1 MATKYVYYFGGGEAE
16 GKTDM
21 KELLGGK
28 GANLAEMTSIGL
40 PVPPGFTISTEA
52 CDAYQKA
59 EGDQWPEGL
68 TGQVEENLVK
78 LETLLGKKLGDPEN
92 PLLVSVRSGAAVS
105 MPGMM
110 DTVLNLGLNETSLL
124 GMIAKTGNERFGWDS
139 YRRFIQMFGDV
150 VLGMKPESKLEED
163 PFEVVMHTLKKEKGV
178 ELDTDLTA
186 ADLKELCSRFKKM
199 VKDRLGLDFP
209 EDPREQLRMSIN
221 AVFGSWDNPRAITY
235 RRLNDIKGLLG
246 TAVNIQAMV
255 FGNTG
260 DGSGTGVAF
269 TRNPSTG
276 ENKFYGEYLINAQGE
291 DVVAGVRTPEPID
304 QLDGVFPECYKQLVE
319 IRETLEQHYKDIQ
332 DIEFTIEEGTLF
344 MLQTRSGK
352 RTAAAAVRIAVEM
365 VGEGLIDK
373 KTAVMRVDPDS
384 LNQLLH
390 PTFDTKALAAAKPLA
405 TGLPASPG
413 AACGRV
419 VFHADEATQWA
430 ERGET
435 VILTR
440 IETSPE
446 DIEGMHV
453 AKGILTQRGGMT
465 SHAAVVARGMGTCCV
480 AGCGDIKIDYRA
492 KQFTVGDTVIKEGDW
507 ISLDGSMGNV
517 YVGQIATTDPELAG
531 DFNTLMEWADEF
543 RKINIR
549 TNADTPH
556 DTEVAVK
563 FGAEGIGLTRT
574 EHMFFEGERIVSFRR
589 LILVADKVRT
599 LRNDLERADGA
610 EAAAIKAKLE
620 EPLAQYNQAIE
631 ELLPHQREDFKGI
644 FKALNGKPCTVRLLD
659 PPLHEFLPHDE
670 AGQKEM
676 AETMGVPVERIT
688 QIVHDLHEFNPMLGL
703 RGCRLG
709 LLYPEVSDMQVRAI
723 IEAAINV
730 KRIAKI
736 NVYPEIMIPLVGHA
750 NELRIARHR
759 AERVISDIFKAQDVD
774 KAEIP
779 YMIGTMIE
787 VPRAAITADE
797 VAEYAEFF
805 SFGTN
810 DLTQMG
816 CGFSRD
822 DAGKFLAEYVKLGV
836 YDKDPFTVL
845 DQPGVG
851 RLLKLGVDL
860 GRKTRPDLK
869 IGICGEH
876 GGEPASVKFCVR
888 AGLNYVSCSPFRV
901 PIARLAAAQAAIE
914 DAK

>member
-1 MATKYVYYFGGGEAE
+1 
-16 GKTDM
+16 
-21 KELLGGK
+21 
-28 GANLAEMTSIGL
+28 
-40 PVPPGFTISTEA
+40 
-52 CDAYQKA
+52 
-59 EGDQWPEGL
+59 
-68 TGQVEENLVK
+68 
-78 LETLLGKKLGDPEN
+78 
-92 PLLVSVRSGAAVS
+92 
-105 MPGMM
+105 
-110 DTVLNLGLNETSLL
+110 
-124 GMIAKTGNERFGWDS
+124 
-139 YRRFIQMFGDV
+139 
-150 VLGMKPESKLEED
+150 
-163 PFEVVMHTLKKEKGV
+163 
-178 ELDTDLTA
+178 
-186 ADLKELCSRFKKM
+186 
-199 VKDRLGLDFP
+199 
-209 EDPREQLRMSIN
+209 
-221 AVFGSWDNPRAITY
+221 
-235 RRLNDIKGLLG
+235 
-246 TAVNIQAMV
+246 
-255 FGNTG
+255 
-260 DGSGTGVAF
+260 
-269 TRNPSTG
+269 
-276 ENKFYGEYLINAQGE
+276 
-291 DVVAGVRTPEPID
+291 
-304 QLDGVFPECYKQLVE
+304 
-319 IRETLEQHYKDIQ
+319 
-332 DIEFTIEEGTLF
+332 
-344 MLQTRSGK
+344 
-352 RTAAAAVRIAVEM
+352 
-365 VGEGLIDK
+365 
-373 KTAVMRVDPDS
+373 
-384 LNQLLH
+384 
-390 PTFDTKALAAAKPLA
+390 
-405 TGLPASPG
+405 
-413 AACGRV
+413 
-419 VFHADEATQWA
+419 
-430 ERGET
+430 
-435 VILTR
+435 
-440 IETSPE
+440 
-446 DIEGMHV
+446 
-453 AKGILTQRGGMT
+453 
-465 SHAAVVARGMGTCCV
+465 
-480 AGCGDIKIDYRA
+480 
-492 KQFTVGDTVIKEGDW
+492 
-507 ISLDGSMGNV
+507 
-517 YVGQIATTDPELAG
+517 
-531 DFNTLMEWADEF
+531 MEWADEF

-589 LILVADKVRT
+589 LILVADQVRT
-599 LRNDLERADGA
+599 LRNDLERADSA
-610 EAAAIKAKLE
+610 DAKAIEAKLE

-631 ELLPHQREDFKGI
+631 ELLPHQRADFEGI

-750 NELRIARHR
+750 NELKIARHR
-759 AERVISDIFKAQDVD
+759 AERVICDIFTEHDAD

-836 YDKDPFTVL
+836 YDKDPFSVL
-845 DQPGVG
+845 DQSGVG
-851 RLLKLGVDL
+851 RLLKLGVEG